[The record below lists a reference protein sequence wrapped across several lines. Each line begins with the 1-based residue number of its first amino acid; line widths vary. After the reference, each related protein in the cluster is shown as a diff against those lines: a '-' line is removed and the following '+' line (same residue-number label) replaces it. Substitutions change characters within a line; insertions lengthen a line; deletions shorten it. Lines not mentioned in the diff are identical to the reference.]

1 MKKLVRTLM
10 LAAAM
15 LLPFASH
22 AQTLTVYDG
31 TDNSQYV
38 PFDGY
43 NADAAQHNQMLYPA
57 TDLAAMN
64 GQAILQMV
72 FYIDQSATNGS
83 NTSESRLGTWTVSL
97 GETTA
102 TSLSDLDN
110 TTTLTQVY
118 QGYFDCSTGTLTLE
132 FDVPYLYNGGN
143 LLVDLNHSAAS
154 WNRWYFVGTTT
165 TSDMSYNSY
174 QSDSYTFLPKCS
186 FTYGAAPTC
195 FKVTN
200 LAISATSASSITL
213 TWADA
218 MNTGAT
224 YTVSDADGVIASNIT
239 GTTYTV
245 TGLNA
250 NTEYTFS
257 VVANCS
263 ATDASAAETVTG
275 RTACVANTVFP
286 WSENFE
292 SYSSGELAIPCW
304 QNEHISGSGSQVFK
318 IYTSSNGGNTTHQL
332 QLPDMS
338 NGTMTKLMLPLMDI
352 PTGSIYQFSVDIYR
366 NASGSSYTS
375 EGVRVYASTD
385 GNIEGATELG
395 FLYRNYTQTD
405 GNVVTAETATGWY
418 TYDFI
423 IPFSGEVYIIL
434 RGENQYGSSTY
445 LDNFVIDEAP
455 SCVAVSGLTTS
466 NITSSSITLTW
477 TDALN
482 AGATYTVYA
491 MTATDTIVEED
502 INDTTYT
509 LTGLNADMEYTF
521 GVVANCSASDASSMA
536 TVSGRTACA
545 NETLPYSENFDSWT
559 SKSPC
564 WSFLSGAYNM
574 GTGTPTA
581 YTSAWTLNSTYGSYI
596 TISGKALT
604 MNVYSTTRYWAVS
617 PLIDVTSDNI
627 LLSFDVA
634 VAAWSN
640 VTPNY
645 DADDTLA
652 VAISTD
658 GGTTFTN
665 LAVYGSEQLNNMTSA
680 YTTILLPISGYADS
694 TVRIAFFAGSSA
706 SGGDNR
712 IVIDNISL
720 TESTGEICYPTT
732 GLTVS
737 NITATSATVTWNS
750 STVGNYVLYIM
761 NDSSSYMYTDTVA
774 DLYTLQPNTEYTV
787 GVTVDCPS
795 GESPM
800 ITTTFRTACANETLP
815 YSENFDSWT
824 SKSPCW
830 SFLSGAYNMGAGPAS
845 STTLGWSLNN
855 TYGSNITING
865 KALTM
870 NVYSTNRYWAVTPLI
885 DVTSDNIML
894 SVDVAVSAWSD
905 ATPAFDTDDT
915 LAFAVSTDGGATF
928 THVAAYGN
936 TDLNA
941 LTGTPT
947 TLNVPISGY
956 NNQTI
961 RIAIFA
967 GSAASGGDNRIS
979 IDSISVTELVGDFC
993 APVTGLTVDSADAE
1007 SISLSWTSDGSNFTV
1022 VNMADGTVAATTTDT
1037 YVTISGLT
1045 ASTAYTFGVVN
1056 DCGSSTSDTIQISAS
1071 TTCLNACTLTIA
1083 VSDAYGDGWGDY
1095 SASYLNV
1102 IQGGSTIF
1110 SYTMPSQDLMNTM
1123 IYDTLQVSVCGGEPL
1138 SLSWTSGGE
1147 WAYDEEAS
1155 FTLIDPAGVSFY
1167 ILNDASTLPS
1177 DSVFFTDS
1185 DPCGIHTA
1193 AVGDSVK
1200 FTFAVND
1207 ATMGTTTPAPGEYY
1221 YFVGDALSL
1230 VATAN
1235 PGYHLATW
1243 TLDITDPTGATNS
1256 QTVAASS
1263 NSFFDDE
1270 WDETVVANYFI
1281 GYEVSVTAT
1290 FAADSLMGDTT
1301 AFTLEMAVN
1310 DAAMGYTTP
1319 AVGTYTFSSDT
1330 TLNLSATANPGYEFT
1345 GWHWDIYESGVVVSS
1360 QDIPSY
1366 QDTLYLNVTS
1376 LLFGQTYALTAQF
1389 AEINDNDSL
1398 VIVTAVNNAS
1408 MGTINPAPGT
1418 HVYHAGDYFMVEAIP
1433 NEGYHV
1439 ESWHYTWTYEGEV
1452 IYDTTLNL
1460 GITQIFPY
1468 DTAEYYLGW
1477 TMSYTVNFAEGSTPE
1492 FNDSLF
1498 TLVTAVNDATMGTI
1512 TPAPGTHTY
1521 DVGETYNVTATANE
1535 GYYLYAYQVNMYV
1548 PTLGE
1553 ILNETIVLDE
1563 LAADEQAE
1571 LQEILNYTVEEEM
1584 LGAAIS
1590 ITAVFA
1596 RLGGINDVEAD
1607 NFTVS
1612 ATEGTVVVL
1621 GAEGQ
1626 QVTLFDVNGRMMSRK
1641 DNAAERVEF
1650 RVSNSGVYLVKVG
1663 NAAAKRVVVIR

>member
-15 LLPFASH
+15 LLPMALN
-22 AQTLTVYDG
+22 AQTSTLTVCDS
-31 TDNSQYV
+31 TANSDKV

-43 NADAAQHNQMLYPA
+43 NADADQHNQMIYPA
-57 TDLAAMN
+57 SMLTDMD
-64 GQAILQMV
+64 GESILQMV
-72 FYIDQSATNGS
+72 FYIDPNASNGTY
-83 NTSESRLGTWTVSL
+83 TSESRLGTWTVSL

-102 TSLSDLDN
+102 TTLSGLDA

-118 QGYFDCSTGTLTLE
+118 QGYFDCSTGTLTIE
-132 FDVPYLYNGGN
+132 FDLPYSYNGGN

-154 WNRWYFVGTTT
+154 WNRWYFLGTTT

-174 QSDSYTFLPKCS
+174 QEDSYTFLPKCT

-195 FKVTN
+195 FKVQN
-200 LAISATSASSITL
+200 AMASAIGSTSVTL
-213 TWADA
+213 TWSDTV
-218 MNTGAT
+218 NSGAT
-224 YTVSDADGVIASNIT
+224 YTIYDLSDSSEVASNIS
-239 GTTYTV
+239 GTSYTV
-245 TGLNA
+245 TDLTPATN
-250 NTEYTFS
+250 YTFGIETDCG
-257 VVANCS
+257 VNGVANGY
-263 ATDASAAETVTG
+263 ATVSVFTNCAPMPLPFSETFDSTLS
-275 RTACVANTVFP
+275 TN
-286 WSENFE
+286 
-292 SYSSGELAIPCW
+292 PCW
-304 QNEHISGSGSQVFK
+304 RGASIVYAEGVVPTLGNNTNWTYQSSV
-318 IYTSSNGGNTTHQL
+318 SNGIEAGH
-332 QLPDMS
+332 
-338 NGTMTKLMLPLMDI
+338 
-352 PTGSIYQFSVDIYR
+352 YR
-366 NASGSSYTS
+366 
-375 EGVRVYASTD
+375 V
-385 GNIEGATELG
+385 NI
-395 FLYRNYTQTD
+395 
-405 GNVVTAETATGWY
+405 
-418 TYDFI
+418 
-423 IPFSGEVYIIL
+423 
-434 RGENQYGSSTY
+434 YGSSCYKWLVTPE
-445 LDNFVIDEAP
+445 IDLAEATSP
-455 SCVAVSGLTTS
+455 LLTF
-466 NITSSSITLTW
+466 
-477 TDALN
+477 DA
-482 AGATYTVYA
+482 AFTK
-491 MTATDTIVEED
+491 
-502 INDTTYT
+502 
-509 LTGLNADMEYTF
+509 
-521 GVVANCSASDASSMA
+521 
-536 TVSGRTACA
+536 
-545 NETLPYSENFDSWT
+545 YS
-559 SKSPC
+559 
-564 WSFLSGAYNM
+564 
-574 GTGTPTA
+574 GTG
-581 YTSAWTLNSTYGSYI
+581 
-596 TISGKALT
+596 
-604 MNVYSTTRYWAVS
+604 
-617 PLIDVTSDNI
+617 
-627 LLSFDVA
+627 
-634 VAAWSN
+634 AATGFEGN
-640 VTPNY
+640 ATQKFYV
-645 DADDTLA
+645 L
-652 VAISTD
+652 VSTD
-658 GGTTFTN
+658 GGTTWSI
-665 LAVYGSEQLNNMTSA
+665 LSDVSLSSIASENYVTQFVDLSA
-680 YTTILLPISGYADS
+680 YDGDTIRLAFYAQSTT
-694 TVRIAFFAGSSA
+694 
-706 SGGDNR
+706 SGGDNNLHL
-712 IVIDNISL
+712 DNIAIS
-720 TESTGEICYPTT
+720 ESTGEICYPTT

-800 ITTTFRTACANETLP
+800 ITTSFRTNCAAETLP
-815 YSENFDSWT
+815 WSESFNDWT

-830 SFLSGAYNMGAGPAS
+830 SFLSGAYNMGAGTPTAS
-845 STTLGWSLNN
+845 TSAWTLNS

-870 NVYSTNRYWAVTPLI
+870 NVYSTNRYWAVTPPI
-885 DVTSDNIML
+885 EVTSDNLML
-894 SVDVAVSAWSD
+894 SVDVAVSAWSA
-905 ATPAFDTDDT
+905 ATPAYDADDT

-941 LTGTPT
+941 LTATPT

-979 IDSISVTELVGDFC
+979 IDSISVTELTGDFC

-1022 VNMADGTVAATTTDT
+1022 VDMATGSVVATTTDT
-1037 YVTISGLT
+1037 YATVTGLT

-1083 VSDAYGDGWGDY
+1083 VSDAYGDGWGGY

-1102 IQGGSTIF
+1102 IQGGNTIF
-1110 SYTMPSQDLMNTM
+1110 SYTMPDQDLMNTM

-1138 SLSWTSGGE
+1138 SLSWTSGGD
-1147 WAYDEEAS
+1147 WAYDDEAS

-1243 TLDITDPTGATNS
+1243 TLDLTDPTGATSS
-1256 QTVAASS
+1256 QTVVASS

-1281 GYEVSVTAT
+1281 GYEVAVTAT

-1330 TLNLSATANPGYEFT
+1330 TLYLSATANPGYEFT
-1345 GWHWDIYESGVVVSS
+1345 GWHVDIYESGVVVNS
-1360 QDIPSY
+1360 QDIPGFAGY
-1366 QDTLYLNVTS
+1366 QDTLYLEVTS
-1376 LLFGQTYALTAQF
+1376 SLFGQTYALTAQF
-1389 AEINDNDSL
+1389 AESNNDSL

-1477 TMSYTVNFAEGSTPE
+1477 TMSYTVNFAEGSAPE
-1492 FNDSLF
+1492 LNDSLF

-1535 GYYLYAYQVNMYV
+1535 GYYLYAYQVNIYV

-1553 ILNETIVLDE
+1553 VLNETIVLDE
-1563 LAADEQAE
+1563 LTADEQAD

-1584 LGAAIS
+1584 LGAAIN

>member
-15 LLPFASH
+15 LLPMALN
-22 AQTLTVYDG
+22 AQTSTLTVCDS
-31 TDNSQYV
+31 TANSDKV

-43 NADAAQHNQMLYPA
+43 NADADQHNQMIYPA
-57 TDLAAMN
+57 SMLTDMD
-64 GQAILQMV
+64 GESILQMV
-72 FYIDQSATNGS
+72 FYIDASASNGS

-102 TSLSDLDN
+102 TTLSGLDA

-118 QGYFDCSTGTLTLE
+118 QGYFDCSTGTLTIE
-132 FDVPYLYNGGN
+132 FDSPYSYNGGN

-154 WNRWYFVGTTT
+154 WNRWYFLGTTT

-174 QSDSYTFLPKCS
+174 QEESYTFLPKCT

-195 FKVTN
+195 FKVQN
-200 LAISATSASSITL
+200 AMVSAIGSTSVTL
-213 TWADA
+213 TWSDTV
-218 MNTGAT
+218 NSGAT
-224 YTVSDADGVIASNIT
+224 YTIYDLSDSSEVASNIS
-239 GTTYTV
+239 GTSYTV
-245 TGLNA
+245 TDLTPATN
-250 NTEYTFS
+250 YTFGIGTDCG
-257 VVANCS
+257 VNGVANGY
-263 ATDASAAETVTG
+263 ATVSVFTNCAPMPLPFSETFDSTLS
-275 RTACVANTVFP
+275 TN
-286 WSENFE
+286 
-292 SYSSGELAIPCW
+292 PCW
-304 QNEHISGSGSQVFK
+304 RGASIVYAEGVVPTLGNNTNWTYQSSV
-318 IYTSSNGGNTTHQL
+318 SNGIAAGH
-332 QLPDMS
+332 
-338 NGTMTKLMLPLMDI
+338 
-352 PTGSIYQFSVDIYR
+352 YR
-366 NASGSSYTS
+366 
-375 EGVRVYASTD
+375 V
-385 GNIEGATELG
+385 NI
-395 FLYRNYTQTD
+395 
-405 GNVVTAETATGWY
+405 
-418 TYDFI
+418 
-423 IPFSGEVYIIL
+423 
-434 RGENQYGSSTY
+434 YGSSCYKWLVTPE
-445 LDNFVIDEAP
+445 IDLAEATSP
-455 SCVAVSGLTTS
+455 LLTF
-466 NITSSSITLTW
+466 
-477 TDALN
+477 DA
-482 AGATYTVYA
+482 AFTK
-491 MTATDTIVEED
+491 
-502 INDTTYT
+502 
-509 LTGLNADMEYTF
+509 
-521 GVVANCSASDASSMA
+521 
-536 TVSGRTACA
+536 
-545 NETLPYSENFDSWT
+545 YS
-559 SKSPC
+559 
-564 WSFLSGAYNM
+564 
-574 GTGTPTA
+574 GTG
-581 YTSAWTLNSTYGSYI
+581 
-596 TISGKALT
+596 
-604 MNVYSTTRYWAVS
+604 
-617 PLIDVTSDNI
+617 
-627 LLSFDVA
+627 
-634 VAAWSN
+634 AATGFEGN
-640 VTPNY
+640 ATQKFYV
-645 DADDTLA
+645 L
-652 VAISTD
+652 VSTD
-658 GGTTFTN
+658 GGTTWSI
-665 LAVYGSEQLNNMTSA
+665 LSDVSLSSIASENYVTQFVDLSA
-680 YTTILLPISGYADS
+680 YDGDTIRLAFYAQSTT
-694 TVRIAFFAGSSA
+694 
-706 SGGDNR
+706 SGGDNNLHL
-712 IVIDNISL
+712 DNIAIS
-720 TESTGEICYPTT
+720 ESTGEICYPTT

-800 ITTTFRTACANETLP
+800 ITTSFRTACASETLP
-815 YSENFDSWT
+815 WSENFDSWT

-830 SFLSGAYNMGAGPAS
+830 SFLSGAYNMGAGTPTAS
-845 STTLGWSLNN
+845 SSAWTLNS

-870 NVYSTNRYWAVTPLI
+870 NVYSTNRYWAVTPPI
-885 DVTSDNIML
+885 EVTSDNLML
-894 SVDVAVSAWSD
+894 SVDVAVSAWSA
-905 ATPAFDTDDT
+905 ATPAYDANDT

-941 LTGTPT
+941 LTATPT

-956 NNQTI
+956 NNETI

-979 IDSISVTELVGDFC
+979 IDSISVTELTGDFC

-1022 VNMADGTVAATTTDT
+1022 VDMATGSVVATTTDT
-1037 YVTISGLT
+1037 YATVSGLT

-1056 DCGSSTSDTIQISAS
+1056 DCGSLTSDTIQISAS

-1083 VSDAYGDGWGDY
+1083 VSDAYGDGWGGY

-1102 IQGGSTIF
+1102 IQDDSTIF
-1110 SYTMPSQDLMNTM
+1110 SYTMPDQDLMNTM

-1138 SLSWTSGGE
+1138 SLSWTSGGD
-1147 WAYDEEAS
+1147 WAYDDEVS

-1256 QTVAASS
+1256 QTVVASS

-1281 GYEVSVTAT
+1281 GYEVAVTAT

-1330 TLNLSATANPGYEFT
+1330 TLYLYATANPGYEFT
-1345 GWHWDIYESGVVVSS
+1345 GWHVDIYESGVVVNS
-1360 QDIPSY
+1360 QDIPGY
-1366 QDTLYLNVTS
+1366 QDTLYLDVTS
-1376 LLFGQTYALTAQF
+1376 SLFGQTYALTAQF
-1389 AEINDNDSL
+1389 AEGNDSL

-1408 MGTINPAPGT
+1408 MGTILPAPGA
-1418 HVYHAGDYFMVEAIP
+1418 HVFHAGDTFSVRAIP

-1439 ESWHYTWTYEGEV
+1439 ESWGVRAEMYGQLV
-1452 IYDTTLNL
+1452 IDTVLALPIEEIFTL
-1460 GITQIFPY
+1460 
-1468 DTAEYYLGW
+1468 DTADYYLGM
-1477 TMSYTVNFAEGSTPE
+1477 TYYFTANFAEGSSQYS
-1492 FNDSLF
+1492 DSSVVVI
-1498 TLVTAVNDATMGTI
+1498 TSVNDATMGTI
-1512 TPAPGTHTY
+1512 DPAPGTHNY
-1521 DVGETYNVTATANE
+1521 YAGDVIDFTITPNE
-1535 GYYLYAYQVNMYV
+1535 GYHV
-1548 PTLGE
+1548 
-1553 ILNETIVLDE
+1553 ETITVSLSHPMIGTMDTTYTTIEDFEQDMSEEVMMVDE
-1563 LAADEQAE
+1563 EMYGLTISVSVVFAADSTQ
-1571 LQEILNYTVEEEM
+1571 
-1584 LGAAIS
+1584 GIS
-1590 ITAVFA
+1590 
-1596 RLGGINDVEAD
+1596 DVEND
-1607 NFTVS
+1607 SFTVS
-1612 ATEGTVVVL
+1612 AAEGTVVVL

-1626 QVTLFDVNGRMMSRK
+1626 QVTLFDVNGRMMDRK

-1650 RVSNSGVYLVKVG
+1650 RVNNSGVYLVKVG